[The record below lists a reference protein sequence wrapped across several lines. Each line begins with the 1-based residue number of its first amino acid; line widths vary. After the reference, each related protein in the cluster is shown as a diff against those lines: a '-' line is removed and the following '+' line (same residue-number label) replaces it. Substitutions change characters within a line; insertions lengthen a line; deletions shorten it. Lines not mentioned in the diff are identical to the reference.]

1 MSAKPK
7 KSARMGKRYTDAE
20 KAEVINYVNE
30 FNASN
35 GRGGQAA
42 AVKKF
47 GVTALTITA
56 WSRAAGTPK
65 GANTTA
71 PKPAKK
77 VAAPKAAKKVA
88 APKAAK
94 KAAKKA
100 TKKAAKK
107 VAAPKPAKKVAAP
120 KPAKKAAAPKA
131 AKPVAVKATRKAG
144 KKAPQGTRYTD
155 DQKQAVLAY
164 VTAVNAKKGRG
175 GMSAAAK
182 KFKITPLTVSTWI
195 RKFGTGGSAPA
206 PAAPKDNAKLLAR
219 LAKAEAIIASIK
231 TQLGAK

>member
-1 MSAKPK
+1 MSAKSK

-20 KAEVINYVNE
+20 KAEVVNFVNE

-56 WSRAAGTPK
+56 WNRAAGSPK
-65 GANTTA
+65 AAKTASPKVAKKVAA
-71 PKPAKK
+71 PKVAKKAAKKVAAPKVAKKAAKK

-94 KAAKKA
+94 
-100 TKKAAKK
+100 
-107 VAAPKPAKKVAAP
+107 
-120 KPAKKAAAPKA
+120 
-131 AKPVAVKATRKAG
+131 PVAVKVARKG
-144 KKAPQGTRYTD
+144 SKKAPQGTRYTD

-164 VTAVNAKKGRG
+164 VAEVNAKKGRG
-175 GMSAAAK
+175 GMSAAAR

-195 RKFGTGGSAPA
+195 RKFGTGGNTPA
-206 PAAPKDNAKLLAR
+206 PAAPKDMAKLLAR
-219 LAKAEAIIASIK
+219 LTKAEAIIASIK